1 MEITL
6 RDAVTVVHGMG
17 FGGLLLLMF
26 SGAAVALYAISASPI
41 SWTPTDRE
49 GRVLGLYFSAMAVL
63 GWLTVFAGA
72 FLVYPW
78 YRARPP
84 AGTTDLSEYP
94 QRLLMSNPATTEWHD
109 IGMEWKEHL
118 AWFAPICLTAVA
130 YIFLHY
136 RLKLRHYEGMRHAV
150 IGLITLAFFA
160 AAIAGFLGAMLNKNA
175 PVRGGA
181 NIVLMRS
188 GDSHE

>member
-17 FGGLLLLMF
+17 FGGLLLLAF
-26 SGAAVALYAISASPI
+26 SGAGIALYAIGASTGGWAP
-41 SWTPTDRE
+41 SGRE
-49 GRVLGLYFSAMAVL
+49 GRLLGFYFAAMAGL
-63 GWLTVFAGA
+63 GWFTVLAGA
-72 FLVYPW
+72 YLVYPW

-84 AGTTDLSEYP
+84 AGTADLAGYP
-94 QRLLMSNPATTEWHD
+94 QRLLMSSRTTTGWHD

-130 YIFLHY
+130 YVFLQY
-136 RLKLRHYEGMRHAV
+136 RMELRRHAGLRNAM
-150 IGLITLAFFA
+150 IGLVALAFFA
-160 AAIAGFLGAMLNKNA
+160 AGTAGFFGAMLNKNA

-181 NIVLMRS
+181 NIVLM
-188 GDSHE
+188 GGGHE

>member
-17 FGGLLLLMF
+17 FGGLLLLAF
-26 SGAAVALYAISASPI
+26 SGAGVALYAVCASP
-41 SWTPTDRE
+41 SNWTPTAGE
-49 GRVLGLYFSAMAVL
+49 GRFLGLYFSLMAAL
-63 GWLTVFAGA
+63 GWLAVFAGA
-72 FLVYPW
+72 YLVYPW

-84 AGTTDLSEYP
+84 AGSVDLSGYP
-94 QRLLMSNPATTEWHD
+94 QRLLMSNPATIGWHD
-109 IGMEWKEHL
+109 LGMEWKEHL

-130 YIFLHY
+130 YIFLHC
-136 RLKLRHYEGMRHAV
+136 RLQLRQDRGMRNAV
-150 IGLITLAFFA
+150 MGLIVLAFFA
-160 AAIAGFLGAMLNKNA
+160 AATAGFFGAMLNKNA

-188 GDSHE
+188 GGQ